1 MKYSTVWVIAVG
13 LLSAVHLTAQTKISG
28 TLACAKPAPLYT
40 LDVGD
45 RTGHA
50 LVLAKSACS
59 WTRPMQIDG
68 VNSTQ
73 SHDVNMV
80 DVDGLNSDSNGY
92 DVTDMVNGDRVF
104 IRFSGTDKSTKDG
117 KPLSSGTWRFI
128 GGTGRFDGITGKG
141 TYKGGPDANGIYVS
155 QIDGDYI
162 LPASRHR

>member
-1 MKYSTVWVIAVG
+1 MKYSIVCVLALGVMSPVR
-13 LLSAVHLTAQTKISG
+13 LAAQTKISG

-45 RTGHA
+45 RTDHT

-68 VNSTQ
+68 VNTTE
-73 SHDVNMV
+73 SHDVNIV

-92 DVTDMVNGDRVF
+92 DVTDMANGDRVF
-104 IRFSGTDKSTKDG
+104 IRFAGTDRSMKDG

-128 GGTGRFDGITGKG
+128 GGTGRFKGISGNG
-141 TYKGGPDANGIYVS
+141 TYKGRPDANGVYVS
-155 QIDGDYI
+155 EINGDYT